1 MPDSAWLTDM
11 RLENDTLWID
21 GYARNAPELVG
32 ILAQSPLLSGV
43 TLSFPVVREEAR
55 ASERFQIRM
64 KIETAGASGHR
75 QAGGSMS
82 LLRPRS
88 IASRALALT
97 LLVGGL
103 AMFWLFAVAPIKTWY
118 DDNDQA
124 INDGIRAHSILK
136 SVAAEGRQA
145 RPDLSPDSLERY
157 RGDFLAGAED
167 PIIVAELQTRLSS
180 RSRPARARLNS
191 AQALQP
197 KAKDGLDYL
206 GLRLQFRAEMKSVQE
221 ILHAIETSTPLAFH
235 RARGPAARRTQ
246 RSRSRQR
253 RRQRGTDE
261 RRDRHLRRQVAG
273 CCRCQLMGA
282 KAR

>member
-1 MPDSAWLTDM
+1 
-11 RLENDTLWID
+11 
-21 GYARNAPELVG
+21 
-32 ILAQSPLLSGV
+32 
-43 TLSFPVVREEAR
+43 
-55 ASERFQIRM
+55 
-64 KIETAGASGHR
+64 
-75 QAGGSMS
+75 MS

-103 AMFWLFAVAPIKTWY
+103 AMFWLFAIAPIKTWY
-118 DDNDQA
+118 DENDQA

-145 RPDLSPDSLERY
+145 RPDLSPAGLERY
-157 RGDFLAGAED
+157 RGDFLGGAED

-180 RSRPARARLNS
+180 LIAARAGELNS

-221 ILHAIETSTPLAFH
+221 ILHAIETSAPLLFIE
-235 RARGPAARRTQ
+235 RAALRL
-246 RSRSRQR
+246 
-253 RRQRGTDE
+253 DE
-261 RRDRHLRRQVAG
+261 RGGADRGKAADSVAP
-273 CCRCQLMGA
+273 MSVEIDIYGA
-282 KAR
+282 KWPDAAAPTVGAKVR